1 MSSNSSGNRTV
12 PGTSDHAPGQ
22 QPGHLLFV
30 LACIALAVGATIV
43 LFWTGIVNMYGKW
56 HQPEYNHG
64 FMIPLV
70 AIYLLWLRAPDVT
83 KMPRGGS
90 WLGVAAVV
98 LSLGML
104 VLGDRSAT
112 FAIAQYAL
120 IMAIWAL
127 VYASAGWKGIKLLWV
142 PLLYLAFMVPLPH
155 FIELKL
161 TTNLMLWSSQI
172 GVAVIRAV
180 GMPVFLEGNVID
192 LGSYQLQVAEACSG
206 MRYLFPLTSFG
217 FLCAV
222 LFRGRWWQRLVLLV
236 ATVPITIFMNS
247 FRIGVI
253 GILVNKYGIEQAEG
267 FLHDFEGWVVFM
279 ASVGILFI
287 IVWIFARMERRP
299 FLEIFGLDVPPL
311 ADMTNLLKSLRP
323 NPQFLA
329 ALGIVV
335 VAAVVS
341 RTVSEPPTLVPDRA
355 HLATFPLVIGDFS
368 GREFPVEKIY
378 LDELKLS
385 DYLMSRYTR
394 PSDDI
399 PVEIW
404 IAYYDS
410 QAKGASIHSP
420 QACLPGGGWQIE
432 SFTQPVIP
440 NVQADGSGIKV
451 NRAVIAMGDA
461 RQLVYYW
468 FDQHGKKET
477 SEYKVK
483 WLIFWDGLTQNR
495 TDGALVRLT
504 TLVMDKADLPKAD
517 ARLQDFMRAADPKLA
532 YYLPNEH
539 SKLHEATGDELA
551 RFEAITEPTK
561 AISGVQ

>member
-1 MSSNSSGNRTV
+1 MSDNTTTV
-12 PGTSDHAPGQ
+12 QSPDQRPGQ
-22 QPGHLLFV
+22 LLIV
-30 LACIALAVGATIV
+30 LACIALTAVATIV
-43 LFWTGIVNMYGKW
+43 LFWSGVRDMYLTWYKA
-56 HQPEYNHG
+56 EYNHG
-64 FMIPLV
+64 FMIPFV
-70 AIYLLWLRAPDVT
+70 ALYMQWLRAPEL
-83 KMPRGGS
+83 KELPRGGS
-90 WLGVAAVV
+90 WPGVLLVI
-98 LSLGML
+98 LSLGVM

-112 FAIAQYAL
+112 FAIVQYAF
-120 IMAIWAL
+120 IMVMWAL
-127 VYASAGWKGIKLLWV
+127 VFAGTGFKGIKLLWV

-161 TTNLMLWSSQI
+161 TTGLQLLSSQI
-172 GVAVIRAV
+172 GVAVIRAA
-180 GMPVFLEGNVID
+180 GIPVFLEGNVID

-222 LFRGRWWQRLVLLV
+222 LFRGRWWQRLILLI

-247 FRIGVI
+247 FRIGMI
-253 GILVNKYGIEQAEG
+253 GILVNKFGIEQAEG

-279 ASVGILFI
+279 ASVGVLFV

-323 NPQFLA
+323 NRQFLT
-329 ALGIVV
+329 ALAIVV
-335 VAAVVS
+335 VAALVS
-341 RTVSEPPTLVPDRA
+341 RTVTAPPTLIPERA
-355 HLATFPLVIGDFS
+355 RLATFPLVVGDFE
-368 GREFPVEKIY
+368 GREYPIEQIY

-385 DYLMSRYTR
+385 DYLMSRYIR
-394 PSDDI
+394 PSDQI
-399 PVEIW
+399 PVEMW

-420 QACLPGGGWQIE
+420 QACLPGGGWQVE
-432 SFTQPVIP
+432 SFTQPEIP
-440 NVQADGSGIKV
+440 NVLADGGSLKV
-451 NRAVIAMGDA
+451 NRVEIAMGEE

-483 WLIFWDGLTQNR
+483 WLIFWDGLTLNR

-504 TLVMDKADLPKAD
+504 TFVPDKANMAEAD
-517 ARLQDFMRAADPKLA
+517 ARLQDFMRAVDPKLA
-532 YYLPNEH
+532 YYLPDED
-539 SKLHEATGDELA
+539 SKLHQATDDELLLLGTA
-551 RFEAITEPTK
+551 PSSTSPV
-561 AISGVQ
+561 SGVQ